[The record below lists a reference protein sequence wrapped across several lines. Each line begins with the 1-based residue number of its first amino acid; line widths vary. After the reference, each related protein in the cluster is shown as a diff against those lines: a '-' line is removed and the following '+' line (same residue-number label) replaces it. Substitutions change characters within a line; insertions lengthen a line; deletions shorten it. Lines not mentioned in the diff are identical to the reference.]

1 MKTIQM
7 KGTVIPNDYS
17 DVYDF
22 WGLSSISPQTVSSAL
37 DEANGDDVTLEIN
50 SPGGYVTA
58 GSEIYTML
66 KQYNGNV
73 TANIVGQ
80 AASAASWIAL
90 AADKVMMSPT
100 ATMFVHK
107 AIGSGEGNS
116 DDLTSI
122 VQGLNET
129 DKAFVDLYAEKSG
142 KSPEDVYQLM
152 QQSTTMNA
160 KTAVQNGFA
169 DGIMF
174 QNEAPL
180 AVNDAGALPITANVI
195 TKTKD
200 IIHAELKPRQ
210 KTNDVDKPIQKNKD
224 TDKGQAQKNLSLIL
238 WKD

>member
-1 MKTIQM
+1 METMETIPI
-7 KGTVIPNDYS
+7 KGTVIPDDYK

-22 WGLSSISPQTVSSAL
+22 WNLQSVTPQDVEQAL
-37 DEANGDDVTLEIN
+37 KDAGGKDVTLEIN
-50 SPGGYVTA
+50 SPGGYVDV
-58 GSEIYTML
+58 GSEIYTAL
-66 KQYNGNV
+66 KGYSGKV

-107 AIGSGEGNS
+107 AIGGGEGNS
-116 DDLTSI
+116 DDLASV

-129 DKAFVDLYAEKSG
+129 DKAFVDLYAKKSG

-174 QNEAPL
+174 ENEAEPAL
-180 AVNDAGALPITANVI
+180 NAGALPLTTNMI
-195 TKTKD
+195 TKTKNL
-200 IIHAELKPRQ
+200 IHAKAKA
-210 KTNDVDKPIQKNKD
+210 KTDDVAKPIQNKKAEN
-224 TDKGQAQKNLSLIL
+224 KGQVKKDLSLLL
-238 WKD
+238 WK